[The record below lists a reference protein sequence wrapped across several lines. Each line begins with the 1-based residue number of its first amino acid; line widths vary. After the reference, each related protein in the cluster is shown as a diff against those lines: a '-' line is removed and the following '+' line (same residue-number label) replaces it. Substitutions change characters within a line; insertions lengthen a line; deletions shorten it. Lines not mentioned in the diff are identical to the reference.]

1 MNQMA
6 IFHFE
11 NAEVRTVMI
20 DGEPWFVGK
29 DVADALGYE
38 RSDNAIRVHVN
49 KEDKLMHRIGASD
62 QTRHMTI
69 ISEAGIYAL
78 VFRSKLPSA
87 ESFSRWVTKEVLPS
101 IRKHGAYMTKN
112 TIEQALTDPD
122 TIIQLAQNL
131 KAEQARRERL
141 ENEVISMHPKAN
153 YYDRIL
159 KNQSLV
165 SISVIA
171 KDYGMSAIAFNEL
184 LHKYGIQYK
193 QGSTWLLYQK
203 HASEGYTHSDTHI
216 ISDKKVKTTTKWT
229 QKGRTFLYE
238 ELKKRGILPSI
249 EKLGLNS
256 PELERNGTNDG
267 E

>member
-1 MNQMA
+1 MEQMA

-11 NAEVRTVMI
+11 DAEVRTVMI

-49 KEDKLMHRIGASD
+49 AEDKLMHQISASD
-62 QTRHMTI
+62 QIRNMTI

-87 ESFSRWVTKEVLPS
+87 QNFSRWVTKEVLPS
-101 IRKHGAYMTKN
+101 IRKHGAYMN
-112 TIEQALTDPD
+112 AETIEKALTNPD

-131 KAEQARRERL
+131 KDEQARRERL
-141 ENEVISMHPKAN
+141 EEEVTSMHPKAN

-159 KNQSLV
+159 KNQSIV
-165 SISVIA
+165 NISVIA
-171 KDYGMSAIAFNEL
+171 KDYGMSAITFNEL

-193 QGSTWLLYQK
+193 QGKTWLLYQK
-203 HASEGYTHSDTHI
+203 HATEGYTHSNTHI
-216 ISDKKVKTTTKWT
+216 VSDKKVKITTKWT
-229 QKGRTFLYE
+229 QKGRIFLYE
-238 ELKKRGILPSI
+238 ELKKRGIYPSI
-249 EKLGLNS
+249 EKLGSEGGNNNVK
-256 PELERNGTNDG
+256 EHQI
-267 E
+267 